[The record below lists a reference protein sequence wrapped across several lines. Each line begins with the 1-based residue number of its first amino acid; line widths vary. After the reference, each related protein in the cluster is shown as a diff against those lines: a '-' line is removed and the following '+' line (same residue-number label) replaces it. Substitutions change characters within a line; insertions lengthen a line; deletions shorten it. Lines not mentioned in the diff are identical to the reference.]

1 MGWRTVV
8 VNRNCK
14 LSYKNDYLVIRS
26 EELQMI
32 HLSEIDT
39 IIVEN
44 GMVSIT
50 SYLINELAQN
60 KIKIIF
66 CDEKHNPSCEMM
78 PYYGSF
84 NTSKKV
90 TIQSKWKENKKKE
103 AWQQIIKYK
112 IHNQAMLLKKL
123 DISGYKKL
131 LDFKEQVE
139 LDDKTNREGHAAKV
153 YFNLLFGMDFSREKE
168 NNINSAL
175 DYGYSIILSMLNR
188 EVVNKGYITQLG
200 INHKNEFNQ
209 FNLSCDLMEIFRPLV
224 DEIVYKN
231 KEFTFDKAYKY
242 KLINVYNKQV
252 IIKNKEQYLS
262 NAVPIFITSVFNYLE
277 EIESKIELHFLKENE
292 NDKL

>member
-1 MGWRTVV
+1 MGWRTIV
-8 VNRNCK
+8 VNKNCK
-14 LSYKNDYLVIRS
+14 LSYKNDYLIIRS

-32 HLSEIDT
+32 HLSEIST

-90 TIQSKWKENKKKE
+90 TIQSRWKEERKRE
-103 AWQQIIKYK
+103 AWKQIVKYK
-112 IHNQAMLLKKL
+112 IHNQAMLLKRLNIK
-123 DISGYKKL
+123 GYEKL
-131 LDFKEQVE
+131 LEFEEQVE
-139 LDDKTNREGHAAKV
+139 LEDKTNREGHAAKV
-153 YFNLLFGMDFSREKE
+153 YFNLLFGMEFSRDKE
-168 NNINSAL
+168 DNTNSAL

-188 EVVNKGYITQLG
+188 EIVNKGYITQLG

-231 KEFTFDKAYKY
+231 REFAFDKTYKY

-262 NAVPIFITSVFNYLE
+262 NAVPIFITSVFNFME
-277 EIESKIELHFLKENE
+277 EIEGKIINYEF
-292 NDKL
+292 

>member
-209 FNLSCDLMEIFRPLV
+209 FNLSCNLMEIFRPLV

-277 EIESKIELHFLKENE
+277 EIESKIVNYEF
-292 NDKL
+292 